1 MIRISSGSFSL
12 NFLPLATSK
21 KQASTCFSCCVV
33 SFGVYV
39 FVYVPILANFG
50 RCFPNGFPG
59 TVNTNKFTLNEEY
72 DGSNPTREAT
82 FAGYALLSLYYTEA
96 ESTERYSQ
104 FPLIIE
110 KFAFVRKY
118 MKENYG
124 IDLEAIAKG
133 PNDWDIQPHPETPGN
148 NDEDGGD
155 DDDPWPGFDW

>member
-1 MIRISSGSFSL
+1 MKNMTAATRPGKQH
-12 NFLPLATSK
+12 LPDMP
-21 KQASTCFSCCVV
+21 
-33 SFGVYV
+33 Y
-39 FVYVPILANFG
+39 YH
-50 RCFPNGFPG
+50 
-59 TVNTNKFTLNEEY
+59 
-72 DGSNPTREAT
+72 
-82 FAGYALLSLYYTEA
+82 YYTEA

-133 PNDWDIQPHPETPGN
+133 PNDWDIQPHPEIPGN

>member
-1 MIRISSGSFSL
+1 MHTNYGMSLVFQFQYKPVLPQISTFYCEAFNQILIESP
-12 NFLPLATSK
+12 FLFLENLRGELA
-21 KQASTCFSCCVV
+21 A
-33 SFGVYV
+33 
-39 FVYVPILANFG
+39 
-50 RCFPNGFPG
+50 
-59 TVNTNKFTLNEEY
+59 
-72 DGSNPTREAT
+72 
-82 FAGYALLSLYYTEA
+82 ALPAPRPRVLSLYYTEA

-133 PNDWDIQPHPETPGN
+133 PNDWDIQPHPEIPGN

-155 DDDPWPGFDW
+155 DDDPWAGFDW